1 MIRLWFISLFCL
13 VAAFGKE
20 EIKVGSKAFTESTIL
35 GEIATQL
42 AERSDLNAHHRAE
55 LGGSQIVWK
64 ALQRGDIDVYA
75 EYTGT
80 LSQELLGGKVA
91 NNISRLRLALEPLGL
106 RTTLPLGFNNT
117 YAIGMKRG
125 LANRLNIRTIGDLRA
140 HDMLAFGFSAEFM
153 DRQDAW
159 PVVKET
165 YGVNPGNLRAMEHEL
180 AYRALAAGSID
191 VTDLYSTDAEIPYYD
206 LVLLQDDKHVFPEY
220 QAIYLYRQDLEQ
232 RAPEY
237 VAKLQALAGR
247 MSDSAMVE
255 LNAGVKLKKRTEA
268 QMAAEYLDKTTK
280 GKATKARADWWQ
292 IFKNDLRNH
301 LYLVSISLSLTIL
314 FGIPLG
320 IWCAIKPRFG
330 EVVLLVAG
338 IIQTIPSLA
347 LLVFMIPLVGIG
359 SKPALIAL
367 FLYGLLPIL
376 RNTVTG
382 LKDIPR
388 NLLESANAL
397 GLPRWYRLWKIEL
410 PMASRSILAGVK
422 TAAVINVG
430 TATLGALI
438 GAGGFGESILIGIR
452 RDDTWMILQGAIPA
466 AALAVVV
473 QILFE
478 IAERRLIPRGLR
490 LR

>member
-1 MIRLWFISLFCL
+1 MMRLWFISLFIL
-13 VAAFGKE
+13 LPALGKE
-20 EIKVGSKAFTESTIL
+20 TVKVGSKAFTESTIL
-35 GEIATQL
+35 GEVATQL
-42 AERSDLNAHHRAE
+42 AERSDLEATHRAE

-80 LSQELLGGKVA
+80 LSQELLSGKVA
-91 NNISRLRLALEPLGL
+91 NNLSRLRVALEPFGL

-117 YAIGMKRG
+117 YAIGMKRT
-125 LANRLNIRTIGDLRA
+125 LAERLQIKTISDLRS
-140 HDMLAFGFSAEFM
+140 HEMLAFGFSAEFM

-159 PVVKET
+159 PSVKET
-165 YGVNPGNLRAMEHEL
+165 YGLNPGNLRAMEHEL

-191 VTDLYSTDAEIPYYD
+191 ITDLYSTDAEIPYYD
-206 LVLLQDDKHVFPEY
+206 LVLLKDDRHVFPEY
-220 QAIYLYRQDLEQ
+220 QAIFLYRADLEQ

-237 VAKLQALAGR
+237 VAKLQGLAGR

-255 LNAGVKLKKRTEA
+255 LNAGVKLKRRTEA
-268 QMAAEYLDKTTK
+268 QMASEFLDKTVP
-280 GKATKARADWWQ
+280 GKAVKARADWWQ

-314 FGIPLG
+314 FGVPLG
-320 IWCAIKPRFG
+320 VLCAVRPRFG
-330 EVVLLVAG
+330 EVALMIAG

-367 FLYGLLPIL
+367 FLYGLLPIM
-376 RNTVTG
+376 RNTTTG
-382 LKDIPR
+382 LKDIPKS
-388 NLLESANAL
+388 LLESADAL
-397 GLPRWYRLWKIEL
+397 GLPRLHRLWKIEL

-466 AALAVVV
+466 AVLAVFV
-473 QILFE
+473 QLLFE
-478 IAERRLIPRGLR
+478 GAERVVLPRGLR
-490 LR
+490 IR